1 MRPDA
6 SPAQAL
12 MQHASRR
19 GRVSP
24 SHSQKPGIAASLPRH
39 AVAAVAMEERVSTP
53 QQQTAVTENVV
64 IVGSGPAGYTAAI
77 YAARAHLKP
86 VVFEGFQNGK
96 GGQLM
101 GTTEVENFPGFPE
114 GVTGPE
120 LMERMR
126 KQSERWGAE
135 LYTEDV
141 EFIDLSRRPFT
152 VRSAER
158 EVRAH
163 SLIIATG
170 ATARKLGIPSEQT
183 FWSKGISACAICDGA
198 SPLFKNKPVAVVG
211 GGDSAAEEAVY
222 LTKYASHVHLLVRG
236 SKLRASKAMADR
248 CLANPLI
255 TVHFN
260 TGVEDAEGNG
270 VLAGLQLVDTQT
282 GEKRRLD
289 VAGLFYGIGHTPN
302 TQLLGNQI
310 ELDSKGYVKVQHGVA
325 TSVEG
330 VFAAGDLH
338 DPEWR
343 QAITAAG
350 SGCMAALSVERYLTQ
365 HGLAQEFKPS
375 AEQEEEEEGHG
386 KAAAPAARSMSED
399 PEALFDVLR
408 DKHRGQFALRK
419 LYHESERL
427 IAVLYTSPSCGPC
440 RSLKPI
446 LNAVVDEFPGRL
458 HYVEVDIEADPEIAE
473 AAGINGTPTLQLFK
487 NKDMLQVV
495 PGVKQKR
502 EYRELLK
509 TNL

>member
-39 AVAAVAMEERVSTP
+39 AVAAVAVEERVSTP

-183 FWSKGISACAICDGA
+183 FWSKGISACAICDA
-198 SPLFKNKPVAVVG
+198 PCLRTSPWPWWG